1 MQVIPG
7 RQRPEGVTILGV
19 LSILGGIAGV
29 VAGGAL
35 MLAALVVGTI
45 TSPLK
50 DFLTSQG
57 YPQLVSYVTTSNVAT
72 ILGILG
78 VFSLLVGIFWVAVG
92 FGALRGRGWA
102 WTVGIIVLVLSIIN
116 SIIQVALGNIASV
129 AGLAIDLGII
139 YYLTR
144 PKVRAFFGKR
154 LAPAWQ
160 PKSAP

>member
-35 MLAALVVGTI
+35 MLAALAVGTI
-45 TSPLK
+45 TSPRK

-57 YPQLVSYVTTSNVAT
+57 YPQPVSYETTSNVAT

-78 VFSLLVGIFWVAVG
+78 LFSFLVGIFWLSVG
-92 FGALRGRGWA
+92 FGALGGRRWA
-102 WTVGIIVLVLSIIN
+102 WPS
-116 SIIQVALGNIASV
+116 
-129 AGLAIDLGII
+129 
-139 YYLTR
+139 
-144 PKVRAFFGKR
+144 
-154 LAPAWQ
+154 
-160 PKSAP
+160 

>member
-35 MLAALVVGTI
+35 MLAALVGGTI
-45 TSPLK
+45 TSPRK

-72 ILGILG
+72 IL
-78 VFSLLVGIFWVAVG
+78 
-92 FGALRGRGWA
+92 
-102 WTVGIIVLVLSIIN
+102 
-116 SIIQVALGNIASV
+116 
-129 AGLAIDLGII
+129 
-139 YYLTR
+139 
-144 PKVRAFFGKR
+144 
-154 LAPAWQ
+154 
-160 PKSAP
+160 

>member
-116 SIIQVALGNIASV
+116 SIIQVARSEEHTSELQSHH
-129 AGLAIDLGII
+129 DLVC
-139 YYLTR
+139 R
-144 PKVRAFFGKR
+144 
-154 LAPAWQ
+154 
-160 PKSAP
+160 

>member
-1 MQVIPG
+1 
-7 RQRPEGVTILGV
+7 
-19 LSILGGIAGV
+19 
-29 VAGGAL
+29 

-78 VFSLLVGIFWVAVG
+78 VFSLLVGIFSVAVG
-92 FGALRGRGWA
+92 CGALRGRGWA

-116 SIIQVALGNIASV
+116 SINQVALGNIASV
-129 AGLAIDLGII
+129 ARPATDSVMI
-139 YYLTR
+139 YSLPR
-144 PKVRAFFGKR
+144 PK
-154 LAPAWQ
+154 
-160 PKSAP
+160 

>member
-29 VAGGAL
+29 VAGAAL

-50 DFLTSQG
+50 DFLASQG
-57 YPQLVSYVTTSNVAT
+57 YPQLVSYVTTNNVAA

-116 SIIQVALGNIASV
+116 SIIQVAFGNLASV

-144 PKVRAFFGKR
+144 PKVRAFFGKT

>member
-116 SIIQVALGNIASV
+116 SIIQVAFGNIASV

-144 PKVRAFFGKR
+144 PKVRAFFGKT